1 MKRYNG
7 EEAPDFLINDIRNN
21 PIRLSDYKGK
31 KILLGFYRNETCP
44 FCNMRVHQ
52 ISKMWS
58 ELQQKNVQPLFI
70 FESRPQT
77 LLRSIFHESI
87 ASMIPV
93 IGDPE
98 KKLYELYGVERSSVI
113 KIASTFLHLS
123 SFTTLRQAK
132 EQISIP
138 AHNDRDR
145 TINVDRV
152 PADFLIDE
160 QFRIVK
166 AHYGSHMNDHIPLDE
181 IKAFA
186 GYYTK
191 TPAYS

>member
-21 PIRLSDYKGK
+21 PVRLSDYKGK

-44 FCNMRVHQ
+44 FCNLRVHQ
-52 ISKMWS
+52 INKMWP

-70 FESRPQT
+70 FESRPQI

-87 ASMIPV
+87 APIPL

-98 KKLYELYGVERSSVI
+98 KKLYELYGVERSSI
-113 KIASTFLHLS
+113 KMLSTFLRPS
-123 SFTTLRQAK
+123 SFETLRQAK

-138 AHNDRDR
+138 ADKERDPTTNQDRL
-145 TINVDRV
+145 
-152 PADFLIDE
+152 PADFMIDE

-166 AHYGSHMNDHIPLDE
+166 AHYGSHLNDHITMDE

-186 GYYTK
+186 R
-191 TPAYS
+191 